1 MTGDGSAESVLP
13 LCAATSN
20 QHATHQGALISLASD
35 YTAGIA
41 LGTVL
46 RGIPIIGFH
55 RLRTPNGAAI
65 WLVRMRVDYKMPSTE
80 DLVVAAAI
88 SPESADRIRA
98 LYASGAQVIEDVHV
112 SCVAGGSLVA
122 TATMTFAVRQSKF
135 LRPTQPNERLGT
147 LFNHKAKATARMIA
161 GVRELAARGGLI
173 AADPSYAEA
182 AGAHGKLLA
191 QRVTS
196 VLPQLPRMIA
206 ARTQSVDGVLRM
218 AADNGVCQLALVGAG
233 LDFRCLRAA
242 QHGLYSRTRPLKCYE
257 LDLPPMLE
265 ERARVQARLSGISTL
280 QQIPLALNLEL
291 QDPAAVLLDGGFD
304 PAAAAVIVIEGVS
317 MYLERDVNSRILS
330 SLASLVSHRQS
341 CIWLDAV
348 AQSAIDR
355 TKAIPEVDAFLE
367 TMERLGEPFIFGV
380 DDARAFFKACGLKV
394 LSTVSSAS
402 RGSESMHPIFG
413 LYHFHQLRAA

>member
-1 MTGDGSAESVLP
+1 
-13 LCAATSN
+13 
-20 QHATHQGALISLASD
+20 
-35 YTAGIA
+35 
-41 LGTVL
+41 
-46 RGIPIIGFH
+46 
-55 RLRTPNGAAI
+55 
-65 WLVRMRVDYKMPSTE
+65 
-80 DLVVAAAI
+80 
-88 SPESADRIRA
+88 
-98 LYASGAQVIEDVHV
+98 
-112 SCVAGGSLVA
+112 
-122 TATMTFAVRQSKF
+122 
-135 LRPTQPNERLGT
+135 
-147 LFNHKAKATARMIA
+147 
-161 GVRELAARGGLI
+161 
-173 AADPSYAEA
+173 
-182 AGAHGKLLA
+182 
-191 QRVTS
+191 
-196 VLPQLPRMIA
+196 
-206 ARTQSVDGVLRM
+206 
-218 AADNGVCQLALVGAG
+218 
-233 LDFRCLRAA
+233 
-242 QHGLYSRTRPLKCYE
+242 
-257 LDLPPMLE
+257 MLE

-413 LYHFHQLRAA
+413 LYPFHQLRAA